1 MRSFV
6 KFAMI
11 GLVSMIALMSI
22 GCSRVPA
29 GSVGVKV
36 YLLGTNK
43 GVDNEVLDV
52 GRYWIG
58 MNEELYIY
66 PIYQVNYVYT
76 REVIEGS
83 PTNEEFV
90 FQTAEGM
97 ECSVDLGVA
106 ITFQKNKISW
116 MFQKYRKGPDEIR
129 AVVVRN
135 AIRDALNKEAS
146 LMPVESVY
154 GAGKAK
160 LIESVHAIVKSKL
173 DTTGIIVDNISLIGS
188 IRLPGTIKE
197 ALDSKVAATQKAQQ
211 RENELREAEAA
222 AKKMVAT
229 AQGEAD
235 ANRIKTS
242 SLNQQIIEWQR
253 LTNEKAAID
262 KWNGVLPQVTGG
274 ATPMISIAR

>member
-1 MRSFV
+1 MSNLI
-6 KFAMI
+6 KFMMI
-11 GLVSMIALMSI
+11 CVVSMMAFMSI
-22 GCSRVPA
+22 GCSKVPA
-29 GSVGVKV
+29 GNVGIKV

-52 GRYWIG
+52 GRYYIG
-58 MNEELYIY
+58 INEELYIY
-66 PIYQVNYVYT
+66 PTYQMNYVYT
-76 REVIEGS
+76 RDKTEGS
-83 PTNEEFV
+83 PDNEEFI

-106 ITFQKNKISW
+106 ISFNKDKISQ

-129 AVVVRN
+129 GIVVRN

-146 LMPVESVY
+146 NMPVESVY

-160 LIESVHAIVKSKL
+160 LLESVQLIVKSQL
-173 DTTGIIVDNISLIGS
+173 DTTGIIIDKISLIGS
-188 IRLPGTIKE
+188 IRLPTSIKE

-222 AKKMVAT
+222 AKKLIAA
-229 AQGEAD
+229 AQGEAE

-242 SLNQQIIEWQR
+242 SLNTQVIEWQR
-253 LTNEKAAID
+253 IMNEKAAID
-262 KWNGVLPQVTGG
+262 KWNGALPQVTGN
-274 ATPMISIAR
+274 ATPFVNIK